1 MKSLNKLC
9 IGFYG
14 TSEFSLSFLKE
25 LFSQNIKISYI
36 VTKPP
41 IPSGRGKKVNISP
54 VHEWGLKNKIDVLT
68 PADMKDRKFLD
79 YVKKRKID
87 FNIIVAYGNILT
99 KEIINIPDYLS
110 INVHASLLPRWRGA
124 APIQRAILS
133 DDKETGVC
141 IMRLDEKLDS
151 GPIITLQKIVI
162 EDDDNCE
169 NVYKKIVF
177 FGKKILRDAIFK
189 IINDDVNY
197 VYQDERFVTYAE
209 KIKKNE
215 VQINWEKD
223 AHEINQKIKAFS
235 PKPGAW
241 TIIRN
246 SDTRI
251 KILKANII
259 KEKDYQ
265 KKDKLKIGG
274 VDEDLEVR
282 CGKDFLKIKILQ
294 RNGKKPIS
302 AVDFLNGN
310 KISISEFC

>member
-25 LFSQNIKISYI
+25 LFSWDIKISYI

-41 IPSGRGKKVNISP
+41 IASGRGKRVNISP

-68 PADMKDRKFLD
+68 PADMKDRKLLE

-133 DDKETGVC
+133 NDKETGVC
-141 IMRLDEKLDS
+141 IIRLDEKLDS
-151 GPIITLQKIVI
+151 GPIITSKKIVI
-162 EDDDNCE
+162 ENDDNFE
-169 NVYKKIVF
+169 NVHKKIVF
-177 FGKKILRDAIFK
+177 FGKRIMRDAIFQ
-189 IINDDVNY
+189 IIKNEVKY
-197 VYQDERFVTYAE
+197 VYQDEGFATYAK

-215 VQINWEKD
+215 AQINWEKN
-223 AHEINQKIKAFS
+223 AREINQKIKAFS

-251 KILKANII
+251 KILKADII
-259 KEKDYQ
+259 KENDYK
-265 KKDKLKIGG
+265 KKDNLKIGE

-282 CGKDFLKIKILQ
+282 CGKDFLKIKVLQ
-294 RNGKKPIS
+294 RDGKKPTS

>member
-14 TSEFSLSFLKE
+14 TSDFSLSFLKE
-25 LFSQNIKISYI
+25 LFSQDIKISYI

-41 IPSGRGKKVNISP
+41 IPSGRGKKVKISP
-54 VHEWGLKNKIDVLT
+54 VHEWGLINKIDVLT
-68 PADMKDRKFLD
+68 PADMKDKKFLD

-99 KEIINIPDYLS
+99 KEIINIPDYMS

-169 NVYKKIVF
+169 NLCKKIVF

-189 IINDDVNY
+189 ILGFTKVIGFDFPSSLRSITTILLLIPTWGAAKPMPFPEATKVSNMFFTTLFRSSSKASTFVDLYFNLLSGIINISKTLIKFYYDNY
-197 VYQDERFVTYAE
+197 
-209 KIKKNE
+209 
-215 VQINWEKD
+215 
-223 AHEINQKIKAFS
+223 
-235 PKPGAW
+235 
-241 TIIRN
+241 
-246 SDTRI
+246 
-251 KILKANII
+251 
-259 KEKDYQ
+259 
-265 KKDKLKIGG
+265 
-274 VDEDLEVR
+274 
-282 CGKDFLKIKILQ
+282 
-294 RNGKKPIS
+294 
-302 AVDFLNGN
+302 
-310 KISISEFC
+310 